1 MADFTYTPS
10 SAQRKRAPITR
21 RMRFGDGYEQVVA
34 FGINT
39 NAATWELNFVD
50 KPPGNI
56 AAVEAFLSSKL
67 AATSFTWAQPDGGA
81 DINVRCRTWSDS
93 LAPGNVRALSATFE
107 QVFV

>member
-1 MADFTYTPS
+1 
-10 SAQRKRAPITR
+10 
-21 RMRFGDGYEQVVA
+21 
-34 FGINT
+34 
-39 NAATWELNFVD
+39 
-50 KPPGNI
+50 
-56 AAVEAFLSSKL
+56 VEAFLSSKL